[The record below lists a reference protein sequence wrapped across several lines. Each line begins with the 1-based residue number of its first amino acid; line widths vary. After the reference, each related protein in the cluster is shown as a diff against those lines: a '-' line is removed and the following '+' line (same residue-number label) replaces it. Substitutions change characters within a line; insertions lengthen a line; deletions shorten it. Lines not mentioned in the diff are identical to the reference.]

1 MGFDTTTLVLLL
13 ILGPIVFV
21 LGWLRPFWVLSTLV
35 LILPFRDLSIRMLNA
50 FTDIPIETVNS
61 LSRWWFV
68 TVLALLA
75 VWVVKG
81 VRRFLDCRRIP
92 KPEILDII
100 LGVLVVMGVIE
111 AFLSPNLLA
120 GITSLRGYLQPLIV
134 FVLARAFLPRDERDL
149 RVMHIALLVVG
160 GLLFTMALWQ
170 LTSWTEETY
179 RAWGYVDQIG
189 RITGLFR
196 DYGHIGVAFIRPA
209 STVSGPNELGV
220 LFLIFFYLALQ
231 WQLFGVKKVRLVMF
245 LLSIAFLVG
254 LAMTNSRAAFV
265 GLITSAVL
273 LLIYLIR
280 IYGAHLRTIDRRK
293 WLLLLTAVL
302 IGLSVFTVVMVSSG
316 MMNMVVWTI
325 QNLDMEDHIV
335 RSQWALQNIIQSPS
349 GVGMGM
355 VWPKGAA
362 LLMETEPLYHIEGS
376 LFQIAFEWGLWGFA
390 VWMAFVGIALARVWK
405 AWVKTSSFQVQV
417 HSGTAFLG
425 WVGALVAFIFLPLMQ
440 SINLMV
446 LLWFLL
452 GMGVGL
458 AQVEGPQALDGF
470 ADPGEVVKEE
480 V

>member
-1 MGFDTTTLVLLL
+1 MGFDATTLVLLL

-35 LILPFRDLSIRMLNA
+35 LLLPFRDLSIRTLNA

-81 VRRFLDCRRIP
+81 VRRFLYRKRIP
-92 KPEILDII
+92 KPGILDIV
-100 LGVLVVMGVIE
+100 LGVIVVMGVIE
-111 AFLSPNLLA
+111 AFLSPNRLA

-134 FVLARAFLPRDERDL
+134 FVLARAFLPQEERDL
-149 RVMHIALLVVG
+149 RVLHIALLVVG
-160 GLLFTMALWQ
+160 VLLFAMALWQ
-170 LTSWTEETY
+170 FTSWTEETY
-179 RAWGYVDQIG
+179 KAWGYVDQIG

-196 DYGHIGVAFIRPA
+196 DLGQIGVAFIRPA
-209 STVSGPNELGV
+209 STVSGPNELAV

-231 WQLFGVKKVRLVMF
+231 WLLFGVKKMRLVMV

-254 LAMTNSRAAFV
+254 LAMTNSRSAFI
-265 GLITSAVL
+265 GLIASGAV
-273 LLIYLIR
+273 LLIYLVR
-280 IYGAHLRTIDRRK
+280 IYGASLRTFDWRR

-302 IGLSVFTVVMVSSG
+302 IGLIVFYVIMDSIG
-316 MMNMVVWTI
+316 MLNIVVWTI
-325 QNLDMEDHIV
+325 QNPHKMQHIMESL
-335 RSQWALQNIIQSPS
+335 RALQYIAQDPS

-362 LLMETEPLYHIEGS
+362 LLMETEALYHVEGS

-390 VWMAFVGIALARVWK
+390 VWMTFIGIALVRVWRV
-405 AWVKTSSFQVQV
+405 WVQPGSFQVKV

-425 WVGALVAFIFLPLMQ
+425 WVGALASFIFLPLMQ

-452 GMGVGL
+452 GLGVGL
-458 AQVEGPQALDGF
+458 AQVAGPQFLEGF
-470 ADPGEVVKEE
+470 ADLGEVV
-480 V
+480 

>member
-21 LGWLRPFWVLSTLV
+21 LGWKWPFTVLSALV
-35 LILPFRDLSIRMLNA
+35 LLLPFRDLSIRILNA
-50 FTDIPIETVNS
+50 LTEIPIVTVNS

-68 TVLALLA
+68 TVLALLG

-81 VRRFLDCRRIP
+81 VRRFLDRKRIP
-92 KPEILDII
+92 KPGILDIV

-111 AFLSPNLLA
+111 AFLSPNRLA

-134 FVLARAFLPRDERDL
+134 FVLARAFLPKKERDL
-149 RVMHIALLVVG
+149 RVLHIALLVVG
-160 GLLFTMALWQ
+160 VLLFAMALWQ
-170 LTSWTEETY
+170 FTSWTEETY
-179 RAWGYVDQIG
+179 KAWGYVDQIG

-196 DYGHIGVAFIRPA
+196 DYGQIGVAFIRPA

-220 LFLIFFYLALQ
+220 LFLIFFYMALQ
-231 WQLFGVKKVRLVMF
+231 WLVFGVKKVRLVMV

-265 GLITSAVL
+265 GLIASAAV

-280 IYGAHLRTIDRRK
+280 IYGADLRTFDRRK

-302 IGLSVFTVVMVSSG
+302 IGFIVFLVIMDSIGMLNMVS
-316 MMNMVVWTI
+316 WTI
-325 QNLDMEDHIV
+325 QNLQKMDHIMN
-335 RSQWALQNIIQSPS
+335 SLWALQDIAQAPS

-362 LLMETEPLYHIEGS
+362 LLMETEALYHVEGS

-390 VWMAFVGIALARVWK
+390 IWMAFIGIALARVWK
-405 AWVKTSSFQVQV
+405 AWVQTGSFQVQV

-425 WVGALVAFIFLPLMQ
+425 WVGALVSFIFLPLMQ

-452 GMGVGL
+452 GLGVGL
-458 AQVEGPQALDGF
+458 AQVAGPQSLEGF
-470 ADPGEVVKEE
+470 ADPGEE